1 MFHSIEDWA
10 QKLSFN
16 CKDLNEGRLLF
27 LFVNTI
33 VVNTV
38 IRQNTVE
45 GLCSKLT
52 TENVCLKHFVNDCT
66 LLQTAAVVKLLR
78 VSPFVCLMFSK
89 V

>member
-16 CKDLNEGRLLF
+16 YKDLNEGRLLF

-38 IRQNTVE
+38 E
-45 GLCSKLT
+45 GLCRKLT
-52 TENVCLKHFVNDCT
+52 IQTVCLKHFVNDCT